1 MRSIRCIIAA
11 TVCVLAFAARASA
24 QDDEADPLL
33 NIPKV
38 QIAGGFSSA
47 RELEVDQQLPAGWF
61 VSADKNINEWFG
73 LTYDLSASGTLTRRL
88 AYLPGIVTRW
98 STGALLIGPTFSQRY
113 GSRAV
118 VFFRVL
124 GGIGEAGSS
133 DDGYAVALAIAPGAG
148 VDLYFARHLGIR
160 ATADYRSLH
169 GIGTASGAGASQLW
183 LRTGVVVALG
193 RR

>member
-1 MRSIRCIIAA
+1 MRSMRCIIA
-11 TVCVLAFAARASA
+11 TVCVLAFAACASA
-24 QDDEADPLL
+24 QDDGADPLR
-33 NIPKV
+33 NVPKV

-61 VSADKNINEWFG
+61 VSADRNINEWFG
-73 LTYDLSASGTLTRRL
+73 LTYDLSASGTVTRHL

-118 VFFRVL
+118 VFVRLL

-133 DDGYAVALAIAPGAG
+133 EDGYAAALSIAPGAG
-148 VDLYFARHLGIR
+148 VDVYFARRIGVR

-169 GIGTASGAGASQLW
+169 GIGTASGAAASQLW
-183 LRTGVVVALG
+183 LRAGLVVALG
-193 RR
+193 TR

>member
-11 TVCVLAFAARASA
+11 TVCVLAFAACASA

-33 NIPKV
+33 NVPKV

-47 RELEVDQQLPAGWF
+47 RELEVDRQLPAGWF

-133 DDGYAVALAIAPGAG
+133 EDGYAAALTIAPGGG
-148 VDLYFARHLGIR
+148 VDMYFARRIGVR
-160 ATADYRSLH
+160 ATADYRPLH
-169 GIGTASGAGASQLW
+169 GIGVAAGARASQLW
-183 LRTGVVVALG
+183 LRAGMVLALG
-193 RR
+193 TR